1 MALINAENDAQ
12 SKRVISEHA
21 DLLLTDSASQLLND
35 WLAQSA
41 GDYARTLQEC
51 LALLAR
57 CRKEGIPGAFA
68 EQVRPR
74 PPREKVQPAILALVE
89 AKSAKLREQL
99 IRQQQDILL
108 SDAADDF
115 LAAWIENEE
124 EDDVIRNLRE
134 CRTLLAKCRD
144 EGIEAAFAH
153 QAPPHPSPSA
163 PPTAELSALVNE
175 IRRLTRP
182 TDMPRRVELCRQAL
196 ALVARE
202 TQPEQWAWLQVD
214 LGVSLVENPLG
225 NRADNLEE
233 AIRNYSQALTVY
245 TSQAYPQK
253 WAYIMNSLG
262 NAYCDRIKGERADNL
277 EKAIRC
283 YTQALTV
290 RTRQAFPQMWASTM
304 NNLATAYSDR
314 IRGAKADN
322 LEQAIRYYTQ
332 ALTVYTRQAFL
343 EKWAMTI
350 NNLAAAYSKR
360 IRGARADNLEE
371 AISYYTQALTV
382 YTRQAFPA
390 DWAMTINN
398 LAGAYLYRIRG
409 TRADNLEE
417 AIKHATQALTVY
429 TRQAFPE
436 MWADTMNKLA
446 AAYSNRIRG
455 ARADNLEQA
464 ISYYTQALT
473 VYTRQAFPQMW
484 ASTMNNLA
492 KAYWMRIREARAD
505 NLEEAIS
512 HYTQALTVYTR
523 QAFPAEWAQTC
534 NNLAAAYSDRI
545 QGARADNLEQAIFH
559 YTQALT
565 VYTPEAFPA
574 DWAKTINNL
583 GEAYRNR
590 IRGARADN
598 LEQAISY
605 YRQAL
610 TVYTRQ
616 AFPAEWAMIMN
627 NLGEAYRERIRGAR
641 ADNLEE
647 AIKHATQ
654 ALTVRTRQAFPEKW
668 AKTMNNLAGA
678 YFDRIR
684 GERADNLEQ
693 AIKHATEALTV
704 YTRQAF
710 PAEWAKTMGNLA
722 NAYSERIRGAR
733 ALNIEEAIKHATQA
747 LTVYTRQAFPQ
758 MWASTMSN
766 LALAYSER
774 IRGSRADNLE
784 EAISYYRQALT
795 VYTRQAFPEKWG
807 VTMNNLANVYLNRI
821 WGSRANNVEEA
832 ITNHTQAL
840 TVHTRQADP
849 QKWAMTMNNLA
860 LAYSVRIRGKR
871 ADNLSKAISHYRQAL
886 TVCTPQAFPQACRN
900 TAYGLGLLLYD
911 EGRFAEARQ
920 ALVTAHQ
927 AVEALR
933 GEVPR
938 EGGKKKLAEENADL
952 YARLVFCCLHEG
964 DEKAAFEYA
973 AAGKGRAFVDTLAS
987 GGFNMLT
994 AIDSNPTLAN
1004 DPLLQQYRSLS
1015 QEIDNL
1021 RLTLN
1026 SDRVSA
1032 DDKERLDFELK
1043 RRQSEYERLWEDLTF
1058 KYPNLTA
1065 TVTAPS
1071 LTASEAMTLAA
1082 HLQATLVEY
1091 VEHKGGWSAF
1101 VVTKDGIEHVS
1112 LDKVDETLFK
1122 ETSDWIKTLETK
1134 SAGNLNAEIE
1144 RKMAFGLST
1153 TRAHLTGLH
1162 DAFIAPLQAYLPS
1175 AGQAERLIIAPF
1187 GALHQLPMGAAQN
1200 PDTKAYLSQ
1209 AYTLT
1214 VTPTL
1219 AALRVSL
1226 DEARKANWQFSQPKQ
1241 PLHVAH
1247 AGRQGMTNLLEKV
1260 SDSEAEMAK
1269 MFPKVKLLSSQDANP
1284 AAVAKHASGRD
1295 LIHFYCHGIFEPD
1308 NPNQSGLLLHD
1319 GFLTVQRII
1328 TDLDLSQ
1335 TNLTAL
1341 AACESGRVGV
1351 TQGEELV
1358 GLIQALLTSG
1368 SKAVVATLWKV
1379 NESATQAFFQHFY
1392 HAIKA
1397 GHSPA
1402 EALSHAIQA
1411 IRQTE
1416 DWEHPYF
1423 WAAFQISGL
1432 AVETPNQQQLI
1443 YTA

>member
-1 MALINAENDAQ
+1 MPSQELTPAILALISAENDSEKKRVLDTHADLLLTDAADDLLADWLEQSKGNAQYTLLLEECRALLRRQTTQKQELMPAVLALINAENDAQ
-12 SKRVISEHA
+12 SKRVIEEHA
-21 DLLLTDSASQLLND
+21 DLLLTDEAEQLLND
-35 WLAQSA
+35 WLIQPQ
-41 GDYARTLQEC
+41 GDYARTVQER
-51 LALLAR
+51 LTLLAR
-57 CRKEGIPGAFA
+57 CRKEGISSAFA

-89 AKSAKLREQL
+89 AKSANQREQL
-99 IRQQQDILL
+99 IQQQQDILL

-163 PPTAELSALVNE
+163 QPTPELLALVNE

-245 TSQAYPQK
+245 TSQAYPAE

-277 EKAIRC
+277 EKAIRY

-382 YTRQAFPA
+382 YTPQAFPA

-398 LAGAYLYRIRG
+398 LAEAYQNRIRG

-417 AIKHATQALTVY
+417 AIKHATQALTVR
-429 TRQAFPE
+429 TRQAFPQQ
-436 MWADTMNKLA
+436 WASTMGNLGI
-446 AAYSNRIRG
+446 AYSNRIRG

-473 VYTRQAFPQMW
+473 VYTRQTFPQKW
-484 ASTMNNLA
+484 AQTMNNLA
-492 KAYWMRIREARAD
+492 
-505 NLEEAIS
+505 N
-512 HYTQALTVYTR
+512 
-523 QAFPAEWAQTC
+523 
-534 NNLAAAYSDRI
+534 AYSD
-545 QGARADNLEQAIFH
+545 
-559 YTQALT
+559 
-565 VYTPEAFPA
+565 
-574 DWAKTINNL
+574 
-583 GEAYRNR
+583 R

-598 LEQAISY
+598 LEEAISY

-616 AFPAEWAMIMN
+616 AFPEKWASTMNNLANAYWVRIRGERADNLEEAISYHTQALTVYTRQAFPADWANTMNNLGQAYLYRIRGARADNLEEAIKHATEALTVYTRQAFPAKWASIMN
-627 NLGEAYRERIRGAR
+627 NLALAYSERIRGSR

-668 AKTMNNLAGA
+668 AKTMNNLAVA
-678 YFDRIR
+678 YGNRIR
-684 GERADNLEQ
+684 GVRADNLEE
-693 AIKHATEALTV
+693 AIKHATQALTV
-704 YTRQAF
+704 YTRQAA
-710 PAEWAKTMGNLA
+710 PNDWAATMGNLA
-722 NAYSERIRGAR
+722 LAYLYRIRGAR
-733 ALNIEEAIKHATQA
+733 ADNLEEAIKHATQA
-747 LTVYTRQAFPQ
+747 LTVYTRQAFPEK
-758 MWASTMSN
+758 WASTTNN
-766 LALAYSER
+766 LAVAYGNR
-774 IRGSRADNLE
+774 IRGE
-784 EAISYYRQALT
+784 
-795 VYTRQAFPEKWG
+795 
-807 VTMNNLANVYLNRI
+807 
-821 WGSRANNVEEA
+821 
-832 ITNHTQAL
+832 
-840 TVHTRQADP
+840 
-849 QKWAMTMNNLA
+849 
-860 LAYSVRIRGKR
+860 R
-871 ADNLSKAISHYRQAL
+871 ADNLSKAISHGRQAL
-886 TVCTPQAFPQACRN
+886 TVYTPQAFPQACRN

-911 EGRFAEARQ
+911 EERFAEARE
-920 ALVTAHQ
+920 ALVTAHE

-933 GEVPR
+933 GEVLR
-938 EGGKKKLAEENADL
+938 EGAKKKLASENADL
-952 YARLVFCCLHEG
+952 YARLVFCCLYEG
-964 DEKAAFEYA
+964 DKEAAFQYTT
-973 AAGKGRAFVDTLAS
+973 AGKGRAFVDTLAS
-987 GGFNMLT
+987 GGFNILS
-994 AIDSNPTLAN
+994 AIKSNPTLAN
-1004 DPLLQQYRSLS
+1004 DPLLQQYRLLI

-1026 SDRVSA
+1026 SDHVSA
-1032 DDKERLDFELK
+1032 DDKKRLRPELEGHL
-1043 RRQSEYERLWEDLTF
+1043 SEYERLWEDLTF

-1065 TVTAPS
+1065 TVAAPS
-1071 LTASEAMTLAA
+1071 LTASDAMTLAA
-1082 HLQATLVEY
+1082 DLQATLVEY
-1091 VEHKGGWSAF
+1091 VEHAGGWSAF

-1112 LDKVDETLFK
+1112 LDKVDETLLK
-1122 ETSDWIKTLETK
+1122 DTSDWIKTLETK
-1134 SAGNLNAEIE
+1134 SAGNLNAE
-1144 RKMAFGLST
+1144 RRMAFGLLITST
-1153 TRAHLTGLH
+1153 HLTGLH

-1200 PDTKAYLSQ
+1200 RDTKAYLSQ

-1214 VTPTL
+1214 GTPTL

-1247 AGRQGMTNLLEKV
+1247 AGQQGMTNLLEKV
-1260 SDSEAEMAK
+1260 SDSEAQMAK
-1269 MFPKVKLLSSQDANP
+1269 MFPKVVKLLSSQDANL
-1284 AAVAKHASGRD
+1284 AAVAEHASGRD

-1341 AACESGRVGV
+1341 AACESGRVDVG
-1351 TQGEELV
+1351 QGEELV

-1379 NESATQAFFQHFY
+1379 NEPATQAFFQHFY
-1392 HAIKA
+1392 CAIKA

-1402 EALSHAIQA
+1402 EALSHATQA

-1432 AVETPNQQQLI
+1432 GFSGAI
-1443 YTA
+1443 DA